1 MNKRNFLLVTGLSLA
16 CSFSFAQQ
24 AFPNKPIKIIV
35 PYSAGGPADLLA
47 RTLGDKMG
55 QKLSQPII
63 IENKPGAGGHTGGEQ
78 VARSAADGYTLML
91 GTISHNGASKLYKG
105 LRYDPT
111 KDITPVSLIAEAPS
125 VLIVNSN
132 SSIKSVAELI
142 DFAKKNPNKL
152 TYGSAGDGS
161 AMHMA
166 AELFKDMA
174 KVELVHVPYRGGAP
188 AMADLLGGQIDLI
201 FESLGTAHPH
211 LKGGKVKA
219 LAVTSP
225 ERTASLPDIPTVSES
240 GVPGYASV
248 PWYTI
253 SAPKGTPNEI
263 VNKLN
268 AEINEA
274 LKSDDLRVRWN
285 GLGIL
290 PIGGSIQDA
299 NARNEIET
307 KKWNKIIESLGIQ
320 VK

>member
-1 MNKRNFLLVTGLSLA
+1 MNKRNFLLVTGLYLA

-91 GTISHNGASKLYKG
+91 GTIAHNGASKLYKG

-132 SSIKSVAELI
+132 SSIKSVADLI

-152 TYGSAGDGS
+152 TYGSAGEGS

-268 AEINEA
+268 AEINET